1 VRSTQ
6 DDEKL
11 YSVVRATPRLAHRMK
26 NIKILNIRQRA
37 HGNVIEKTMRGEP

>member
-11 YSVVRATPRLAHRMK
+11 YSVVRATPRLGASHEKYK
-26 NIKILNIRQRA
+26 NIKYPST